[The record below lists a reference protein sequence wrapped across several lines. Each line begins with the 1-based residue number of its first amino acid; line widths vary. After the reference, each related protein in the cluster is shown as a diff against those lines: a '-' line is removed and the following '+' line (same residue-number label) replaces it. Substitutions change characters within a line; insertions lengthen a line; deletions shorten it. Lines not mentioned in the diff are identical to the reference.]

1 MNNISNNI
9 TKQKYVYPL
18 RKKQPNSSLIDHLN
32 CCYTNADQFLNKI
45 YEFQSRLI
53 ETVPHIIG
61 VTEVKPKN
69 AKNIIN
75 LQQYNLDLVGD
86 YNMFQANVD
95 SNVRR
100 GLILYIHKTLN
111 ASQVSI
117 ETEFQENI
125 FVDIKV
131 GKTDTLLVGLI
142 YRSPSCDGENNIRLR
157 ELVTII
163 RDHKC
168 SHKLVMGDFNYN
180 NIDRS
185 TWNTRN
191 VSMQSE
197 EYLFLENVRNS
208 YFTQQFTYK
217 VQRR

>member
-1 MNNISNNI
+1 M
-9 TKQKYVYPL
+9 
-18 RKKQPNSSLIDHLN
+18 
-32 CCYTNADQFLNKI
+32 
-45 YEFQSRLI
+45 
-53 ETVPHIIG
+53 
-61 VTEVKPKN
+61 KPKN

-86 YNMFQANVD
+86 YDMFQANVD
-95 SNVRR
+95 SNVGR
-100 GLILYIHKTLN
+100 GLILYIRKTLN
-111 ASQVSI
+111 ASQVST
-117 ETEFQENI
+117 ETEFQKNI

-180 NIDRS
+180 NIDWS

-197 EYLFLENVRNS
+197 
-208 YFTQQFTYK
+208 
-217 VQRR
+217 